1 MNLTDFNKYLIIYQ
15 QLTNS
20 FVETPGYYKDGFYKS
35 YQKDYSIVQG
45 ENLEIL
51 RRFEHLTLMDLY
63 KPEHSENL
71 PFIVEPY
78 RSMNLCAEQE
88 HSYCVYVELG
98 LLIFYYLVDY
108 YRDAIHEFFR
118 ILDEMSRNEFIPVHL
133 VDDMIYQIDF
143 DYLKSQ
149 ESTFFAIENF
159 NRIFALFGESNN
171 GIFYLNNDFKYVVGK
186 YRINNIFEFAQKI
199 NFEPFRE

>member
-1 MNLTDFNKYLIIYQ
+1 MNLTDFNKYLILYQ

-63 KPEHSENL
+63 RPEHSENL

-78 RSMNLCAEQE
+78 C
-88 HSYCVYVELG
+88 H
-98 LLIFYYLVDY
+98 
-108 YRDAIHEFFR
+108 
-118 ILDEMSRNEFIPVHL
+118 
-133 VDDMIYQIDF
+133 F
-143 DYLKSQ
+143 DC
-149 ESTFFAIENF
+149 
-159 NRIFALFGESNN
+159 R
-171 GIFYLNNDFKYVVGK
+171 
-186 YRINNIFEFAQKI
+186 
-199 NFEPFRE
+199 